1 MDGILPELRWCDKER
16 VCRALQRCADARV
29 KMWLLIIV
37 NLIHGRSA
45 PVTAMILQVHRST
58 VYRVA
63 ERFREHGL
71 EGLRDGRAQN
81 GCRKLTNR
89 YLARLQDVVS
99 GSPEDHGWRRPTW
112 TRELLVA
119 TLFTKTRIRIHV
131 ATMSVALKRIGAR
144 RGRPKPTVHCPWPE
158 GRKQRCLRN
167 IRKLIENLASDE
179 VAVYVDEVDIHLN
192 PKIGWDWMIRG
203 QQKQV
208 LTPGKNV
215 KRYLA
220 GALDARTHKL
230 VWVEGERKNGD
241 LFVRLLKKLAC
252 HYRQAKKIHVI
263 LDNYR
268 IHSTSLVQLL
278 LAGPEGQRIQMH
290 FLPPYC
296 PDDNR
301 IERLWEDLHTNVTRN
316 HRCSTIEKLMENV
329 RQYLVKR
336 NHAVKHRALA
346 A

>member
-16 VCRALQRCADARV
+16 VYRELQRCADARE
-29 KMWLLIIV
+29 KTWLLIIV
-37 NLIHGRSA
+37 NLIHGRGA
-45 PVTAMILQVHRST
+45 AMTAMILQVHRST

-63 ERFREHGL
+63 ERFRERGL
-71 EGLRDGRAQN
+71 GGLRDGRAQN

-99 GSPEDHGWRRPTW
+99 ASPEDHGWRRPTW

-144 RGRPKPTVHCPWPE
+144 RGRPKPTVHCPWLE
-158 GRKQRCLRN
+158 GRKQRCLRK
-167 IRKLIENLASDE
+167 IRRLIESLPSDE

-220 GALDARTHKL
+220 GALDVRTHKL
-230 VWVEGERKNGD
+230 LWVEGERKTGD

-252 HYRQAKKIHVI
+252 HYQTAKKIHVI
-263 LDNYR
+263 LDNYS
-268 IHSTSLVQLL
+268 IHSTSLVQLF
-278 LAGPEGQRIQMH
+278 LAGRDGQQLQMH

-296 PDDNR
+296 PKDNR
-301 IERLWEDLHTNVTRN
+301 IERVWEDLHTNVTRN
-316 HRCSTIEKLMENV
+316 HKCSTIEKLMENV
-329 RQYLVKR
+329 RHYLVKR
-336 NHAVKHRALA
+336 NRAAHHMHLA